1 MAEGTYSGLNRKG
14 VHLGDIMNDKRRV
27 SVDGEDFEVSMLK
40 DGDFWKVEVEG
51 KVFSIKVDGG
61 ERDSL
66 SPRKKKGARKAKR
79 SGVVSS
85 SIPGKIISISVTK
98 EEIVSEGDVI
108 MILEAMKMQ
117 NEIQAPISGKI
128 IELNCEPGDSVEAN
142 SPLMV
147 IEPPTEESK

>member
-1 MAEGTYSGLNRKG
+1 MG
-14 VHLGDIMNDKRRV
+14 DKRKV
-27 SVDGEDFEVSMLK
+27 NVDGEDFEVSMEK
-40 DGDFWKVEVEG
+40 EGDFWKVEVEG
-51 KVFSIKVDGG
+51 RVFSIKVDGSKG
-61 ERDSL
+61 ESL

-85 SIPGKIISISVTK
+85 SIPGKIISISVRQD
-98 EEIVSEGDVI
+98 ELVSEGDVI

-128 IELNCEPGDSVEAN
+128 TELNCEPGDSIEAN

-147 IEPPTEESK
+147 IEPVIDNSE

>member
-1 MAEGTYSGLNRKG
+1 MR
-14 VHLGDIMNDKRRV
+14 DKRKV
-27 SVDGEDFEVSMLK
+27 NVDGEDFEVSMEK
-40 DGDFWKVEVEG
+40 EGDFWKVAVEG

-61 ERDSL
+61 KGDSL

-85 SIPGKIISISVTK
+85 SIPGKIISISVSQ
-98 EEIVSEGDVI
+98 EEFVSEGDVI

-128 IELNCEPGDSVEAN
+128 TELNCEPGDSIEAN

-147 IEPPTEESK
+147 IEPPIEDSE

>member
-1 MAEGTYSGLNRKG
+1 MG
-14 VHLGDIMNDKRRV
+14 DKRKV
-27 SVDGEDFEVSMLK
+27 NVDGEDFEVSMEK
-40 DGDFWKVEVEG
+40 EGDFWKVEVEG
-51 KVFSIKVDGG
+51 RVFSIKVDGSKG
-61 ERDSL
+61 GSL

-85 SIPGKIISISVTK
+85 SIPGKIISISVSQD
-98 EEIVSEGDVI
+98 EFVSEGDVI

-128 IELNCEPGDSVEAN
+128 TELNCEPGDSIEAN

-147 IEPPTEESK
+147 IEPPIDDSK

>member
-1 MAEGTYSGLNRKG
+1 MSDRRK
-14 VHLGDIMNDKRRV
+14 VN
-27 SVDGEDFEVSMLK
+27 VDGEDFEVSMEK
-40 DGDFWKVEVEG
+40 EGDFWKVEVEG
-51 KVFSIKVDGG
+51 RVFSIKVDDSKR
-61 ERDSL
+61 ESL

-85 SIPGKIISISVTK
+85 SIPGKIISISVSQD
-98 EEIVSEGDVI
+98 EFVSEGDVI

-128 IELNCEPGDSVEAN
+128 TELNCEPGDSIEAN

-147 IEPPTEESK
+147 IEPPVDDSK

>member
-1 MAEGTYSGLNRKG
+1 MG
-14 VHLGDIMNDKRRV
+14 DKRKV
-27 SVDGEDFEVSMLK
+27 NVDGEDFEVSMEK
-40 DGDFWKVEVEG
+40 EGDFWKVEVEG
-51 KVFSIKVDGG
+51 KIFSIKVDGSKG
-61 ERDSL
+61 GSL

-85 SIPGKIISISVTK
+85 SIPGKIISISVSQD
-98 EEIVSEGDVI
+98 EFVSEGDVI

-128 IELNCEPGDSVEAN
+128 TELNCEPGDSIEAN

-147 IEPPTEESK
+147 IEPPIDDSK

>member
-1 MAEGTYSGLNRKG
+1 MS
-14 VHLGDIMNDKRRV
+14 DKRKV
-27 SVDGEDFEVSMLK
+27 KVDGEDFEVSMEK
-40 DGDFWKVEVEG
+40 EGDFWKVEVEG
-51 KVFSIKVDGG
+51 KIFSVKVDGSKG
-61 ERDSL
+61 GSL

-85 SIPGKIISISVTK
+85 SIPGKIISISVSQD
-98 EEIVSEGDVI
+98 EFVSEGDVI

-128 IELNCEPGDSVEAN
+128 TELNCEPGDSIEAN

-147 IEPPTEESK
+147 IEPPIDDSK

>member
-1 MAEGTYSGLNRKG
+1 MS
-14 VHLGDIMNDKRRV
+14 DKRKV
-27 SVDGEDFEVSMLK
+27 NVDGEDFEVSMEK
-40 DGDFWKVEVEG
+40 EGDFWKVEVEG
-51 KVFSIKVDGG
+51 KTFSIKVDGSKG
-61 ERDSL
+61 ESL

-85 SIPGKIISISVTK
+85 SIPGKIISISVSQD
-98 EEIVSEGDVI
+98 EFVSEGDVI

-128 IELNCEPGDSVEAN
+128 TELNCEPGDSIEAN

-147 IEPPTEESK
+147 IEPPSDDSK

>member
-1 MAEGTYSGLNRKG
+1 MS
-14 VHLGDIMNDKRRV
+14 DKRKV
-27 SVDGEDFEVSMLK
+27 NVDGEDFEVSMEK
-40 DGDFWKVEVEG
+40 EGDFWKVEVEG
-51 KVFSIKVDGG
+51 KIFSIKVDGSKG
-61 ERDSL
+61 GSL

-85 SIPGKIISISVTK
+85 SIPGKIISISVSQD
-98 EEIVSEGDVI
+98 EFVSEGDVI

-128 IELNCEPGDSVEAN
+128 TELNCEPGDSIEAN

-147 IEPPTEESK
+147 IEPPIDDSK

>member
-1 MAEGTYSGLNRKG
+1 MTE
-14 VHLGDIMNDKRRV
+14 
-27 SVDGEDFEVSMLK
+27 
-40 DGDFWKVEVEG
+40 
-51 KVFSIKVDGG
+51 
-61 ERDSL
+61 
-66 SPRKKKGARKAKR
+66 
-79 SGVVSS
+79 
-85 SIPGKIISISVTK
+85 

>member
-1 MAEGTYSGLNRKG
+1 
-14 VHLGDIMNDKRRV
+14 MNDKRKV
-27 SVDGEDFEVSMLK
+27 NVDGEDFEVSMEK
-40 DGDFWKVEVEG
+40 EGDFWKVEVEG
-51 KVFSIKVDGG
+51 RVFSVKVDGSKG
-61 ERDSL
+61 ESS

-85 SIPGKIISISVTK
+85 SIPGKIISISVRQD
-98 EEIVSEGDVI
+98 EFVSEGDVI

-128 IELNCEPGDSVEAN
+128 TELNCEPGDSIEAN

-147 IEPPTEESK
+147 IEPAIDDSK